1 MKQVIESIRDF
12 EKFIADQQ
20 TIVANKIQHSES
32 RICLLKEQCK
42 HLAKEGNL
50 LRKKALRYKE
60 ISETR
65 GSNLQKAELEVDLLG
80 HEVEALTDLLAKI
93 YIALDHYSPVLQH
106 YTGVMET
113 LNMIKK
119 HISMA
124 K

>member
-1 MKQVIESIRDF
+1 
-12 EKFIADQQ
+12 
-20 TIVANKIQHSES
+20 
-32 RICLLKEQCK
+32 LKDQCK
-42 HLAKEGNL
+42 HLTKEGNL
-50 LRKKALRYKE
+50 LKKKALWYKE
-60 ISETR
+60 IAETK

-80 HEVEALTDLLAKI
+80 DEVEALTDLLAKI

-119 HISMA
+119 HISTA